1 MMSKAWE
8 RRGLGLAAARALV
21 NAGILT
27 VGDLQTAQDLE
38 LASIPRIGSKSIAK
52 LSKLRTSGFLND
64 GHGTV
69 GALAR

>member
-38 LASIPRIGSKSIAK
+38 LASIPRIGSKTIAV
-52 LSKLRTSGFLND
+52 LSTLRASSD
-64 GHGTV
+64 GGSP
-69 GALAR
+69 LAS